1 MSPRTVKLVSASL
14 AALAAAAAPALP
26 GGAVPAAPP
35 SAKVT
40 FAEASRP
47 AEGIPPVTAI
57 GIKSDEGRDAGPAH
71 VLVLVDT
78 SASQAGEYRRQGL
91 DAVAGLLEKARPD
104 DRFAIAAVDVTC
116 TPLLKEFKA
125 ARDPATAAAARSLDA
140 RTPLGSTDIVAALT
154 AAAEMFGPD
163 DPAGPRAIVY
173 VGDGPGLTGLDPAEF
188 SQAVDALRA
197 KRISVS
203 SLGIGPQINW
213 PCLAAV
219 ANATGGMLLV
229 PEAKEAAKE
238 SGSRIGAV
246 AVHDVAWPEDVALS
260 SDVAKAGLRMLPSR
274 LPPSKPCSPPA

>member
-154 AAAEMFGPD
+154 AAACAAVPVSAKMRRM
-163 DPAGPRAIVY
+163 PALEAPSLRMAKCCTSS
-173 VGDGPGLTGLDPAEF
+173 L
-188 SQAVDALRA
+188 LRA
-197 KRISVS
+197 WVP
-203 SLGIGPQINW
+203 PQNS
-213 PCLAAV
+213 
-219 ANATGGMLLV
+219 M
-229 PEAKEAAKE
+229 
-238 SGSRIGAV
+238 
-246 AVHDVAWPEDVALS
+246 LS
-260 SDVAKAGLRMLPSR
+260 SFQRALEGSARSSATEAPTQTTRTGSG
-274 LPPSKPCSPPA
+274 